1 LNNELH
7 AVRTERWK
15 LVLPHRYRSLQGRK
29 GRDDGMPI
37 AYDTLEAPLSLFDL
51 EQDPSETTNCI
62 ADYPEV
68 AQLLQEEVARWRSA
82 LGDSLTKTSGSQ
94 RRAAGQLVAP

>member
-1 LNNELH
+1 
-7 AVRTERWK
+7 
-15 LVLPHRYRSLQGRK
+15 
-29 GRDDGMPI
+29 MPL
-37 AYDTLEAPLSLFDL
+37 ADDTLEAPRSLFDL
-51 EQDPSETTNCI
+51 AQDPSATPPCI
-62 ADYPEV
+62 AVYPEV